1 MYQLFRHTRGP
12 PPTPPTAV
20 LRQTQAGRYQEKAS
34 SIVPRPLVIT
44 LPYPTLPTLP
54 YTLHHT
60 VVFRRLLH
68 TLSAIVRRL

>member
-1 MYQLFRHTRGP
+1 MYQLFRHTRGAP
-12 PPTPPTAV
+12 PPPTAV